1 MKPGAYL
8 FCAGEEAER
17 RTRRHVRRGRLV
29 KDYIGCLVTSTR
41 KDGPMPNAVD
51 LLERDHDRILRLLGD
66 LDGTRSPEE
75 RARLYDLSEEL
86 LQSHSAIEEDYFYP
100 AVRRAADSREGEEI
114 YIKSREE
121 HKLVDVV
128 MPHLRLVNTRSDV
141 FTAKIRLVR
150 QLVEHHIEEE
160 RQHLLP
166 LARDVLHPD
175 DLDFLGARMQRSSR
189 LLEGR
194 VILAAQSRSF
204 DCDRDGCSIVGPGFM
219 LLSGVGC

>member
-1 MKPGAYL
+1 
-8 FCAGEEAER
+8 
-17 RTRRHVRRGRLV
+17 
-29 KDYIGCLVTSTR
+29 
-41 KDGPMPNAVD
+41 MPNAVD
-51 LLERDHDRILRLLGD
+51 LLERDHDRILRLLAE

-100 AVRRAADSREGEEI
+100 AVRYAADSREGDEI

-128 MPHLRLVNTRSDV
+128 MPHLRLVNNRSDV
-141 FTAKIRLVR
+141 FTAKVRLVR

-160 RQHLLP
+160 RQYLLP
-166 LARDVLHPD
+166 LAREVLHPD
-175 DLDFLGARMQRSSR
+175 HLDELGARMQRSSR

-204 DCDRDGCSIVGPGFM
+204 DCDRDGCRIVGPGFTF
-219 LLSGVGC
+219 LSGVGC